1 MTQPNILGLR
11 QDKVGL
17 LPREF
22 KQTSLPIGMRS
33 LKSFATLTVGS
44 ALLIGV
50 LSELRRGSSL
60 LTTVTAFAVCSLVA
74 LAICGFVAATSFA
87 NATKYVISCTEEGFS
102 VTSGKRWKWHG
113 TASYAWSSIMGTR
126 YSEIYFRTRIAFF
139 QAQTEQGYAFEI
151 DNWHTDNFDE
161 LIEVFNTMTPHL
173 GYVWKK
179 QDRGWRGYRKVDR
192 A

>member
-1 MTQPNILGLR
+1 
-11 QDKVGL
+11 
-17 LPREF
+17 
-22 KQTSLPIGMRS
+22 
-33 LKSFATLTVGS
+33 
-44 ALLIGV
+44 
-50 LSELRRGSSL
+50 
-60 LTTVTAFAVCSLVA
+60 
-74 LAICGFVAATSFA
+74 
-87 NATKYVISCTEEGFS
+87 
-102 VTSGKRWKWHG
+102 
-113 TASYAWSSIMGTR
+113 MGTR